1 MKKILLIAAL
11 FASATLF
18 ASGHGGAGDVQCT
31 IKYNECMAN
40 CSVKYGSDTE
50 CVAICKYNYTNCK
63 AGVHTEDYKAPKSAE
78 SEAKAG
84 TETQAHGHH

>member
-18 ASGHGGAGDVQCT
+18 ASGHGAGDVKCT
-31 IKYNECMAN
+31 IKYNQCMGD

-50 CVAICKYNYTNCK
+50 CVTRCKYNYENCK
-63 AGVHTEDYKAPKSAE
+63 AGLHTEDYTKPTAAQSSETAPE
-78 SEAKAG
+78 
-84 TETQAHGHH
+84 TEKHGHH